1 MTDSL
6 IHRVTTLD
14 LSLEPWAWPF
24 AIERRADIDAYFAIK
39 QREKPQLWNGRILLA
54 RNPVSHAIASAPAIS
69 RPISRASWRARLG
82 LSGQAHLQRHP
93 CT

>member
-24 AIERRADIDAYFAIK
+24 ANERRADIDAYFAIK
-39 QREKPQLWNGRILLA
+39 
-54 RNPVSHAIASAPAIS
+54 
-69 RPISRASWRARLG
+69 
-82 LSGQAHLQRHP
+82 
-93 CT
+93 